1 MEITTIGSIF
11 VGMAHIL
18 GIAIIGYLILV
29 VIGIIITTVISYV
42 KSTKEI
48 LKR

>member
-18 GIAIIGYLILV
+18 GIAIISYLILL
-29 VIGIIITTVISYV
+29 VIGIIITTVISFV
-42 KSTKEI
+42 KSTQER

>member
-42 KSTKEI
+42 KNTKEI